1 MKMDPTTG
9 MITHLNGKQLPEPVP
24 MQAWAEANQ
33 EYARIALDYITAT
46 YKAQDAFQQATA
58 NSEILKLVKSINGKE
73 ILARLQEE
81 KGFSLVIVNP
91 TEKWEEPDY
100 EEPEAE
106 GLVDLDNLRR
116 VEIVA
121 IATNMLKRKI
131 NYSKSKK
138 KEVSKNQTVRRSLA
152 IPIAQLRNEVKKQ
165 LTFET
170 TVNTRVKGLKGSDQ
184 DWTTN
189 NVGEFYL
196 DAIADI
202 LLQEGW
208 KTYTTEE
215 TYVPEV
221 TSHPFWEAYK

>member
-1 MKMDPTTG
+1 MDPTTG

-100 EEPEAE
+100 EEPKAE

-152 IPIAQLRNEVKKQ
+152 IPIAQLQKEVKEK
-165 LTFET
+165 LGFMTR
-170 TVNTRVKGLKGSDQ
+170 VNTRVKGLNGSDKN
-184 DWTTN
+184 WTN
-189 NVGEFYL
+189 FNVGQFYL
-196 DAIADI
+196 DSIADI

-208 KTYTTEE
+208 KTYTMEE

-221 TSHPFWEAYK
+221 TSHPFWGAYQ

>member
-46 YKAQDAFQQATA
+46 YKAQDAFQQASA
-58 NSEILKLVKSINGKE
+58 KSEIMKLVKSINGKE

-91 TEKWEEPDY
+91 NEKWEEPDY
-100 EEPEAE
+100 EEPKAE
-106 GLVDLDNLRR
+106 GLVGLDNLRR

-138 KEVSKNQTVRRSLA
+138 KEVSKNQTVRRTLA
-152 IPIAQLRNEVKKQ
+152 IHIEQLQKEVKEK
-165 LTFET
+165 LGFMTR
-170 TVNTRVKGLKGSDQ
+170 VNTRVKGLKGSDMN
-184 DWTTN
+184 WTN
-189 NVGEFYL
+189 FNVGQFYL
-196 DAIADI
+196 ESIADI

-221 TSHPFWEAYK
+221 TSHPFWEAYQ

>member
-9 MITHLNGKQLPEPVP
+9 MITHLDGKELPEPVP

-46 YKAQDAFQQATA
+46 YKAQDAFQKAA
-58 NSEILKLVKSINGKE
+58 SKGDLMKLVKSINGKE

-91 TEKWEEPDY
+91 NDKWEEPGY
-100 EEPEAE
+100 EEPKAE
-106 GLVDLDNLRR
+106 GLVDLNNMRR

-170 TVNTRVKGLKGSDQ
+170 TTNTRVKGLKSSDQ
-184 DWTTN
+184 DWTTD

-202 LLQEGW
+202 LIQEGW

-215 TYVPEV
+215 AYVPEV
-221 TSHPFWEAYK
+221 RSHPFWEAYK